1 MSLRRGVERPDAGG
15 GRVEQAIWL
24 VYGLLVAVCW
34 VAGIRLVRI
43 AIRTHEVQ
51 EWSLGVVLL
60 CTGGVGYPLLFLRS
74 LLELPARQGSLSFA
88 VGLAFL
94 SAGSMALYVFNWRLF
109 RPRSV
114 VAALLAS
121 AGPFVIA
128 WSFLA
133 ELLTIGFAWDRDVF
147 WIALGGGARCLPF
160 AWGGAEAL
168 ARAFRLRREGAE
180 APAVR
185 RFVLY
190 GSALALIA
198 VLYAAGLLSAAAGD
212 GASHPRSIVALVAL
226 AGIPAAMALWIAF
239 RPSRAPGHA

>member
-1 MSLRRGVERPDAGG
+1 MSEGV
-15 GRVEQAIWL
+15 WL
-24 VYGLLVAVCW
+24 AYGLLVAVSW
-34 VAGIRLVRI
+34 IGGIRLVRI
-43 AIRTHEVQ
+43 ALRTHEMQ

-74 LLELPARQGSLSFA
+74 LLELSAREGSLSFA

-147 WIALGGGARCLPF
+147 WIALGGGARCVPF

-168 ARAFRLRREGAE
+168 SSAFRLWRQG

-198 VLYAAGLLSAAAGD
+198 VIYVAGLVSAAAGD
-212 GASHPRSIVALVAL
+212 GASHPRSIVAFVAL
-226 AGIPAAMALWIAF
+226 AGIPAVMALWIAF
-239 RPSRAPGHA
+239 RPSPATGHV